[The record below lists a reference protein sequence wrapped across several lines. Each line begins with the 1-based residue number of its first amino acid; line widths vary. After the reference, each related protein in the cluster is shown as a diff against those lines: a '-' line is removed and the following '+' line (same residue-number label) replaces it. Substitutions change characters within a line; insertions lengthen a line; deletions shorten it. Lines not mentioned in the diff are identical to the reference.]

1 MEAEDQWSVL
11 FRHLSSE
18 PIVMESTVRPL
29 WEEPTGVYKVFYLLV
44 DGVTCCITHSKDPV
58 QKSIGEV
65 VHGIL
70 TLLID
75 AKGLLMDY
83 YLCIFTWDL
92 VLVKVFLFQNYVY
105 FS

>member
-1 MEAEDQWSVL
+1 MGNECDFEPLLAIALEHRDVMEAEDQWSVL

-18 PIVMESTVRPL
+18 PIVMESTVQPL

-75 AKGLLMDY
+75 AKGLLID
-83 YLCIFTWDL
+83 
-92 VLVKVFLFQNYVY
+92 
-105 FS
+105 